1 MPYPYGV
8 FPSASDGACCV
19 IELRPREHS
28 LMQTHEERLLREV
41 LEHDPRVK
49 GVRIEPRSE
58 RRYIVV
64 RLWKDVSTES
74 GLNTVWGHLQELFPK
89 PEEASPAI
97 RVARRQSRDVRA
109 LRTAPAGLRG

>member
-1 MPYPYGV
+1 
-8 FPSASDGACCV
+8 
-19 IELRPREHS
+19 
-28 LMQTHEERLLREV
+28 MQTHEERLLREV